1 MSSHG
6 PIWRPIYVASLSRH
20 GARMMIDPTTAELEA
35 LAALLDLPSVELF
48 HAEVSIM
55 PVRSGE
61 FHVTGNVGASVHQT
75 CVVSLEPFPVAV
87 SETID
92 VRLASPDN
100 VGSFGRKEIERT
112 LSDADPPDVIEDGV
126 IDVGAL
132 AVEALALGLHPFPRK
147 PGIAMPEEPKEAA
160 ESPFA
165 ALAALKKPQAE

>member
-1 MSSHG
+1 MSDHG
-6 PIWRPIYVASLSRH
+6 PVWRPVYVASLSRH
-20 GARMMIDPTTAELEA
+20 GARLTIEPTEAEREA
-35 LAALLDLPSVELF
+35 VARLLDLPSVETF
-48 HAEVSIM
+48 HAEVSVM

-61 FHVTGNVGASVHQT
+61 FHVTGSLVASAHQL
-75 CVVSLEPFPVAV
+75 CVVSLETFPVEV
-87 SETID
+87 SESID

-100 VGSFGRKEIERT
+100 VGPFGRKEIERT
-112 LSDADPPDVIEDGV
+112 LSDADPPDLIEDGV

-147 PGIAMPEEPKEAA
+147 PGIIMPEEAREAV

>member
-1 MSSHG
+1 MSDHG
-6 PIWRPIYVASLSRH
+6 PVWRPVYVASVLRH
-20 GARMMIDPTTAELEA
+20 GARMVIEPSQAELEA
-35 LAALLDLPSVELF
+35 VATLLDLPSVEEF
-48 HAEVSIM
+48 QAEVAVM

-61 FHVTGNVGASVHQT
+61 FHVTGSLKAKVHQT
-75 CVVSLEPFPVAV
+75 CVVSLEPFPVEVA
-87 SETID
+87 EAID

-100 VGSFGRKEIERT
+100 VGPFGRKEIERT

-147 PGIAMPEEPKEAA
+147 PGIVMPEDARETI